1 MNEKELL
8 ISFLKK
14 KRIYRRFL
22 KNCDGPLAVDPNL
35 FISGSFI
42 FDETEEGLDF
52 WVDIDHKW
60 CTLLKKKQN
69 EVGNIH

>member
-1 MNEKELL
+1 MMNEKELL

-22 KNCDGPLAVDPNL
+22 KNCDGLLAFDPNL

-42 FDETEEGLDF
+42 FDETAEGFYF
-52 WVDIDHKW
+52 WADIDRKW
-60 CTLLKKKQN
+60 RTLLKK
-69 EVGNIH
+69 ETR